1 MKNKYIFLM
10 VTMFVIAI
18 SGIIFVNREGTKRE
32 QSTEGKLQVVTS
44 FYPVYIGALN
54 ITDQVEGITLTNLAK
69 PTTGCLHDY
78 QLSTEDMVR
87 LGEADIFLINGGGME
102 SFMEEVAGQ
111 YPKLPII
118 ETGSAYLAEA
128 NKNTHIWLCLDGYAS
143 QMEVMEKALSEID
156 PDNRYA
162 YRENLGIYLEELDR
176 LKIKAEELS
185 KKIGGIKV
193 ILFHEG
199 FEYLTDML
207 ELEAVAVL
215 DMDEDTGLNA
225 GELSDL
231 AELAKKEGAVYLL
244 CDSGS
249 GKTAADTIA
258 GEING
263 EVIVLDPLTSGASEK
278 TAYLTAMENNLNIL
292 GNSMTA
298 YQEENNEQ
306 GA

>member
-128 NKNTHIWLCLDGYAS
+128 NKNTHIWLSLDGYAS

-298 YQEENNEQ
+298 YQEEKNAQ
-306 GA
+306 GT

>member
-128 NKNTHIWLCLDGYAS
+128 NKNTHIWLSLDGYAS

>member
-128 NKNTHIWLCLDGYAS
+128 NKNTHIWLSLDGYAS

-185 KKIGGIKV
+185 KKIEGIKV

-199 FEYLTDML
+199 FEYLADML
-207 ELEAVAVL
+207 EMEAVAVL

-298 YQEENNEQ
+298 YQEEKNEQ